1 MRACQIERRQSSGI
15 TLSPVVPWPA
25 LPSRGAPDGV
35 ARVEKGWV
43 EAGPM
48 GAGWACDES
57 VDAGSVEIGCVE
69 IGCVNTGCEEIGCEE
84 IGCEEIGCEEIGCE
98 DGGRMAG
105 GRSVVGI
112 GIGGVGDVVAIG
124 GTVGSGGIVSDA
136 IVLDVVVSACPSS
149 AVVAR
154 VTLMVESRSDATA
167 VSRLFDE
174 AKPITMTSDPI
185 DRTDET
191 DHPSAGVT
199 ATRLSVS
206 SPWSSVTTPASP
218 TEKTRWLMVVE
229 SDDATLV
236 DDPTSCVEPR
246 ALSTGPP
253 GPASACALTSAATS
267 PAARTPATE
276 RAVACRVLMR
286 ST

>member
-1 MRACQIERRQSSGI
+1 MRVCPTERRQSSGT
-15 TLSPVVPWPA
+15 TLSPVAPWSLPWPA

-43 EAGPM
+43 EAG
-48 GAGWACDES
+48 WACDES
-57 VDAGSVEIGCVE
+57 VEIGCV
-69 IGCVNTGCEEIGCEE
+69 
-84 IGCEEIGCEEIGCE
+84 EIGCE

-112 GIGGVGDVVAIG
+112 GIGGVGDVVSIG
-124 GTVGSGGIVSDA
+124 ATVGSGGIVFDA

-199 ATRLSVS
+199 A
-206 SPWSSVTTPASP
+206 
-218 TEKTRWLMVVE
+218 
-229 SDDATLV
+229 
-236 DDPTSCVEPR
+236 
-246 ALSTGPP
+246 
-253 GPASACALTSAATS
+253 
-267 PAARTPATE
+267 
-276 RAVACRVLMR
+276 
-286 ST
+286 

>member
-1 MRACQIERRQSSGI
+1 MRVCPTERRQSSGI

-48 GAGWACDES
+48 GADWACGES

-69 IGCVNTGCEEIGCEE
+69 IGCVNT
-84 IGCEEIGCEEIGCE
+84 GCEEIGCEEIGCE

-154 VTLMVESRSDATA
+154 VTLMVELRSDATA

>member
-1 MRACQIERRQSSGI
+1 
-15 TLSPVVPWPA
+15 
-25 LPSRGAPDGV
+25 
-35 ARVEKGWV
+35 
-43 EAGPM
+43 M

-69 IGCVNTGCEEIGCEE
+69 IGCEEIGCV
-84 IGCEEIGCEEIGCE
+84 EIGCE

-112 GIGGVGDVVAIG
+112 GIGGVGDVVSIG
-124 GTVGSGGIVSDA
+124 ATVGSGGIVFDA

-149 AVVAR
+149 TVVAR

-199 ATRLSVS
+199 ATRMSVS